1 MFTGVFC
8 CAARQNCAQCRWP
21 WEWPTRKDNVS
32 FGWRRPG
39 MTEYKVSSFVVRSHH
54 PYLEICFFLGVQH
67 PMCWDDEI
75 SFRCLHSKHAFF
87 RPAETGFQTIFH
99 PSWTKVVPQETY
111 RQPPATCAQGGP
123 QWKLIDQ
130 LSMVKLLDLLAW
142 ETTNLRH
149 VWCEM
154 QKLWRCVDVAVGF
167 FPFVLEK
174 QLLSSSQFCGKWHV
188 VYRKWSCSGP
198 DFLKIKLSEESLF
211 IDCEVPGALFP
222 PSVYVEG
229 AGCLHPP
236 CLWFFLVGKLE
247 DFDVFIFNSEAPSH
261 WGEKTDDPPTKKG
274 N

>member
-32 FGWRRPG
+32 FGWPSIF
-39 MTEYKVSSFVVRSHH
+39 VVVRSHH
-54 PYLEICFFLGVQH
+54 PYLEICFLGGVQH

-87 RPAETGFQTIFH
+87 RPAETDFQTIFH

-130 LSMVKLLDLLAW
+130 LSMVKLLDLPAW

-149 VWCEM
+149 VPCEM
-154 QKLWRCVDVAVGF
+154 QKLWRCVDVNGF
-167 FPFVLEK
+167 FHSCWKNSSSYHHHSFVKNDMLCTGSGFVRGPIFFFK
-174 QLLSSSQFCGKWHV
+174 SNCQKSRCSSTVNGRSSLLSKCLCWRCGV
-188 VYRKWSCSGP
+188 QS
-198 DFLKIKLSEESLF
+198 
-211 IDCEVPGALFP
+211 
-222 PSVYVEG
+222 
-229 AGCLHPP
+229 PP
-236 CLWFFLVGKLE
+236 CLWFFRWENFRTFDGYFFLKTLKRPVTGETVRLE
-247 DFDVFIFNSEAPSH
+247 
-261 WGEKTDDPPTKKG
+261 G